1 MNSNCPGGPGEKYCL
16 HEAEIDDSGRYPST
30 MNNDTKTPH
39 RRRLVDR
46 VGDAVRDADKS
57 GRQEFAASL
66 EAIRDS
72 VIEAELAEGFGPRPN
87 DEFREWLDR
96 RYGKDNKLIRTPTLT
111 A

>member
-1 MNSNCPGGPGEKYCL
+1 MSSNCPGGPGEKYRL

-30 MNNDTKTPH
+30 MNTDTKTPH

-46 VGDAVRDADKS
+46 VGDAVRDAIKC
-57 GRQEFAASL
+57 GRQEFAANL

-72 VIEAELAEGFGPRPN
+72 VIDAELAEGFGPRPN

-96 RYGKDNKLIRTPTLT
+96 RYGKGNKLIRTPTPM